1 MKGKFLVVLVT
12 APKENSREIARKI
25 LEKGLAA
32 CVNMYSVKS
41 LYWWKGKIEENSEDL
56 LIIKTTEDA
65 YKRLEEFIREIH
77 PYEVPEII
85 ALEIV
90 RGLDK
95 YLEWVE
101 EETKF
106 ASE

>member
-1 MKGKFLVVLVT
+1 MVVLVT
-12 APKENSREIARKI
+12 APKEKGEEMARRI

-32 CVNMYSVKS
+32 CVNICDIKS
-41 LYWWKGKIEENSEDL
+41 FYWWKGKIEENGEDL
-56 LIIKTTEDA
+56 LIIKTTENV

-77 PYEVPEII
+77 PYEMPEII
-85 ALEIV
+85 ALEID

-95 YLEWVE
+95 YLKWVE
-101 EETKF
+101 EETKL